1 LSCEPCSKKITVDVC
16 YLLSTNV
23 DGLFVDGSKMLDG
36 TKGRLMS
43 NRDTVLVLLGVM

>member
-1 LSCEPCSKKITVDVC
+1 MSAAANSLSTCCV
-16 YLLSTNV
+16 LLSTNV
-23 DGLFVDGSKMLDG
+23 DGLFVDGSKTLDG